1 MQNERNEKLVYPC
14 QIRVSEK
21 RTHHGLNF
29 LTKEK
34 ESRLGLKEARP
45 SLSRE

>member
-14 QIRVSEK
+14 QILVSEK
-21 RTHHGLNF
+21 RTHRGQNF

-34 ESRLGLKEARP
+34 ESQLELKEARP
-45 SLSRE
+45 RLSRK